1 MKLGPVTK
9 YDKRIK
15 TTSQKRDDDFM
26 SGNCNVTA
34 VFPIFGQFGAIQKL
48 DSGCIVC
55 KTYIFTNLLS
65 YKNWKQNYKF
75 FNTTL
80 TLLLWVNVLFLPK
93 NADILQKMLTSA
105 NLRGPW

>member
-15 TTSQKRDDDFM
+15 TTSQKCDDDFM